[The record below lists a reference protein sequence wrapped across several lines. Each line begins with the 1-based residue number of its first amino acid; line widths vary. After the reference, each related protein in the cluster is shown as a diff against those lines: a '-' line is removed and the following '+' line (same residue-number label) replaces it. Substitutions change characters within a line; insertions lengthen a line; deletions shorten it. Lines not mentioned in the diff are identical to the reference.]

1 LDFDLCRAKVAALVT
16 RQRGSSSLQQKG
28 PPMKSS
34 SMVRLVRGLSRAVIV
49 LGVMA
54 CSSST
59 PSADDVGPA
68 TGGSG
73 GRSDRSGGS
82 SGPSS
87 GGTSGGSGGQAG
99 GSVSGGSSGSAGG
112 SAGTGS
118 GGDSG
123 SGGGSAGGTGG
134 ATSGNDGGGTA
145 SDVPVT
151 PPAGAVETVD
161 VPASGDAVT
170 LKTSLAMGEIYL
182 LQAKGVVDLGG
193 QKLDAEYAFGTGMPA
208 DESSGADVGIDT
220 GVKQLH
226 AMVHRTP
233 TPAGPGRAK
242 WFGYDGYRDDHVYA
256 MTVTGEG
263 KPLSLK
269 LVKPTG
275 AAGTGS
281 ISVSL
286 LQLSPA
292 PPKALGTELET
303 VMVPVAKTIVMSA
316 MSTVAGKLYILQAAG
331 RGKVGGGGTHEGDAD
346 YMDWTETGMGANEGE
361 AGADFGI
368 GVDELEL
375 KLMPYGAGGYKA
387 RLRWWGPWRMDHT
400 YYMPFT
406 GTGKPIQFLYFDSGY
421 GDNGT
426 DKLTVKI
433 FAAP

>member
-1 LDFDLCRAKVAALVT
+1 
-16 RQRGSSSLQQKG
+16 
-28 PPMKSS
+28 MKSS
-34 SMVRLVRGLSRAVIV
+34 SMVRLVRDLTGAVMV
-49 LGVMA
+49 VGVMA
-54 CSSST
+54 CSSAT
-59 PSADDVGPA
+59 PASDDIRP
-68 TGGSG
+68 TGGAGGKSSSG
-73 GRSDRSGGS
+73 GGS
-82 SGPSS
+82 SGSSS
-87 GGTSGGSGGQAG
+87 GGTSGGSGGQS
-99 GSVSGGSSGSAGG
+99 GSSASGGSSGSSGG

-123 SGGGSAGGTGG
+123 GGTGG
-134 ATSGNDGGGTA
+134 SSGSGGAASGNDGGGSA

-151 PPAGAVETVD
+151 PPAGALETVD
-161 VPASGDAVT
+161 VPASGDAVM

-182 LQAKGVVDLGG
+182 LQAKGVVELGG
-193 QKLDAEYAFGTGMPA
+193 QKLDAEYAFGTGVPV
-208 DESSGADVGIDT
+208 DEAGGADVGIDT
-220 GVKQLH
+220 GLKQLH

-242 WFGYDGYRDDHVYA
+242 WSGYDAYREDHVYA

-269 LVKPTG
+269 LVKPAG

-303 VMVPVAKTIVMSA
+303 VMVPVAKTIVMST
-316 MSTVAGKLYILQAAG
+316 MTTVAGKLYILQAAG

-361 AGADFGI
+361 GGADFGI

-421 GDNGT
+421 GDNGA